1 MTKTSTKETNTKETS
16 TTKTTTTKTTT
27 TKGIPSHG
35 EGGKLNES
43 RVNGTGP
50 RSRQK

>member
-1 MTKTSTKETNTKETS
+1 MTKTSTKETS

>member
-1 MTKTSTKETNTKETS
+1 MTKTSTKETSTKETS

-43 RVNGTGP
+43 RVDGTGP